1 MNNFDL
7 KQKLAVDKTV
17 INDLIAKSWQES
29 DNIQTQIE
37 SIEQGSDLASKTVLD
52 ALNGLLTS
60 YYVFAGRLESLLTD
74 LDKKDLIDTDFKK
87 INDITEPAEL
97 DISLKETEPEIE
109 KCPNKADKAF
119 EPFEYFVD
127 FDEPD
132 LSQPKLTDEDLY
144 N

>member
-74 LDKKDLIDTDFKK
+74 LDKKDFIDTDFKK

-127 FDEPD
+127 FDDPVGK
-132 LSQPKLTDEDLY
+132 PLTDADIYET
-144 N
+144 

>member
-37 SIEQGSDLASKTVLD
+37 SIEQGTDLASKTVLD

-97 DISLKETEPEIE
+97 DISLKETETEIE
-109 KCPNKADKAF
+109 KCSNTADKVF

-127 FDEPD
+127 FDDPVGK
-132 LSQPKLTDEDLY
+132 PLTDADIYET
-144 N
+144 

>member
-1 MNNFDL
+1 M
-7 KQKLAVDKTV
+7 
-17 INDLIAKSWQES
+17 
-29 DNIQTQIE
+29 
-37 SIEQGSDLASKTVLD
+37 
-52 ALNGLLTS
+52 LTS

-127 FDEPD
+127 FDDPVGK
-132 LSQPKLTDEDLY
+132 PLTDADIYET
-144 N
+144 

>member
-127 FDEPD
+127 FDDPVGK
-132 LSQPKLTDEDLY
+132 PLTDADIYET
-144 N
+144 

>member
-127 FDEPD
+127 FDDPVGK
-132 LSQPKLTDEDLY
+132 PLTDADLY
-144 N
+144 ET

>member
-7 KQKLAVDKTV
+7 KQKLTVDKTV

-127 FDEPD
+127 FDDPVGK
-132 LSQPKLTDEDLY
+132 PLTDADIYET
-144 N
+144 

>member
-74 LDKKDLIDTDFKK
+74 LGKKDLIDTDFKK

-127 FDEPD
+127 FDDPVGK
-132 LSQPKLTDEDLY
+132 PLTDADIYET
-144 N
+144 

>member
-74 LDKKDLIDTDFKK
+74 LDKKDLIETDFKK

-127 FDEPD
+127 FDDPVGK
-132 LSQPKLTDEDLY
+132 PLTDADIYET
-144 N
+144 

>member
-60 YYVFAGRLESLLTD
+60 YYVFAGRLESLLAD

-97 DISLKETEPEIE
+97 DISLKEAEPEIE

-127 FDEPD
+127 FDDPVGK
-132 LSQPKLTDEDLY
+132 PLTDADIYET
-144 N
+144 